1 MTKPVL
7 VLVHGRAQGK
17 KTEEELRKEWI
28 GTLSK
33 GLDPERA
40 KRLDDVDIRLPFY
53 GAQLDALVE
62 ASSALPADVATRG
75 DPAGIDPEF
84 VEFKREFAED
94 IRVRQGISDDQIR
107 SHMAGSISDR
117 GLIDRGP
124 MQWGWVQAVMR
135 TLEDVPGLS
144 GDMIERFTRDVWVYL
159 TDDHV
164 HDTINDI
171 IANAI
176 PSDGNAV
183 VLGHSLGSVVAFDVL
198 RKASHGAVPLY
209 LTVGSPLGVK
219 AIKAKLAPIAFPQ
232 IVTHWFN
239 AYDERDAVALYP
251 LTTTNFSVA
260 PPIENFGEV
269 KNGTSN
275 AHGISG
281 YLNNAVVAGRLF
293 DALFN

>member
-17 KTEEELRKEWI
+17 KTEGELRTEWI
-28 GTLSK
+28 ATLSK
-33 GLDPERA
+33 GLGPERA
-40 KRLDDVDIRLPFY
+40 KRLDDVEIRLPFY

-62 ASSALPADVATRG
+62 ATSVLPSDVATRG
-75 DPAGIDPEF
+75 DPTGIDAEF
-84 VEFKREFAED
+84 IEFRREFAEE
-94 IRVRQGISDDQIR
+94 IRARQGISDDQIR
-107 SHMAGSISDR
+107 NHMPGNTSDR
-117 GLIDRGP
+117 GPL
-124 MQWGWVQAVMR
+124 QWGWVHAIMR

-164 HDTINDI
+164 HNTINDI
-171 IANAI
+171 VARAM
-176 PSDGNAV
+176 PMDGKAV
-183 VLGHSLGSVVAFDVL
+183 VLGHSLGSVVAYDVL
-198 RKASHGAVPLY
+198 RKAGNGAVSLY

-219 AIKAKLAPIAFPQ
+219 SIKAKLAPIAFPR
-232 IVTHWFN
+232 IVSHWFN
-239 AYDERDAVALYP
+239 AFDDRDAVALYP
-251 LTTTNFSVA
+251 LTTNNFSVA

-293 DALFN
+293 DALFA